1 MTICRN
7 LYHDTLPPTI
17 TTTAKR
23 IAKGHILPYQRR
35 SFALLKTAFQI
46 IRNLNHLACNPSKI
60 SPAYKQTSTSKT
72 CMLTNSPTHE

>member
-7 LYHDTLPPTI
+7 LYHDTLPQTI

-46 IRNLNHLACNPSKI
+46 IRNLNHF
-60 SPAYKQTSTSKT
+60 AYNQPQNK
-72 CMLTNSPTHE
+72 PYI

>member
-7 LYHDTLPPTI
+7 LHHDTLPQTI

-23 IAKGHILPYQRR
+23 IAKGHISPYQRR
-35 SFALLKTAFQI
+35 SFALQKTAFQI
-46 IRNLNHLACNPSKI
+46 TRNLNHFACNTAKI
-60 SPAYKQTSTSKT
+60 SPVYKQTPTFRT